1 MVTKTVALKWPGV
14 SEDQRRGTSL
24 DGRNHQLPCTWSTMQ
39 LTEKQ
44 RTLLRELPGVDV
56 LMNAAEKEADL
67 DEAPRSVLTASIR
80 AILEELR
87 ASILSGKDRVDVK
100 DLSEASILEQ
110 TRNRVNDILAPNLI
124 PVINAAGVVVHTNL
138 GRSRLADAALED
150 VLAIAGRY
158 SNLEF
163 DLSRGS
169 RGSRYS
175 AVEDLLCELTGAE
188 AAMVVNNNAGAV
200 LLCLDTLASGRGVIV
215 SRGELVE
222 IGGSFR
228 IPDVMAK
235 SGAILKEVGA
245 TNRTHPADYERAI
258 DGDSAMLLKVHQ
270 SNFSIV
276 GFTAEAS
283 LKDLVD
289 MGEKHGVLVME
300 DLGSG
305 TLIDFSKYGLSRE
318 PTVQDSVAAGVD
330 VITFSGDKLL
340 GGPQAGVIV
349 GKREIMERIKSNPL
363 TRALRV
369 DKMTL
374 AGLESTLRLY
384 RNEEEAVRDI
394 PTLRMI
400 TLPLEE
406 VRKKAERL
414 AHVIMDIGRE
424 EFGVALIDGASK
436 TGGGALPLLNLPSK
450 CVEVRVEHLSANAVE
465 RFMRAHTPPIIRRT
479 PWYSSRRT
487 PG

>member
-1 MVTKTVALKWPGV
+1 
-14 SEDQRRGTSL
+14 
-24 DGRNHQLPCTWSTMQ
+24 MQ

-56 LMNAAEKEADL
+56 LMNAAEKDADY
-67 DEAPRSVLTASIR
+67 EEVPRAVLTACIR
-80 AILEELR
+80 SVLEELR
-87 ASILSGKDRVDVK
+87 ASILAGGEGVDET
-100 DLSEASILEQ
+100 DLSAASILRRVR
-110 TRNRVNDILAPNLI
+110 TRVETVLAPNLI
-124 PVINAAGVVVHTNL
+124 PVVNAAGVVVHTNL
-138 GRSRLADAALED
+138 GRSRLADGVLED
-150 VLAIAGRY
+150 VGIIAGRY

-163 DLSRGS
+163 DLSRGA

-175 AVEDLLCELTGAE
+175 AVEDVLCELTGAE
-188 AAMVVNNNAGAV
+188 AAMAVNNNAGAV
-200 LLCLDTLASGRGVIV
+200 LLCLDTLAGGRGVIV

-258 DGDSAMLLKVHQ
+258 DADTALLLKVHQ

-276 GFTAEAS
+276 GFTADVS
-283 LKDLVD
+283 LKDLVEL
-289 MGEKHGVLVME
+289 GEKHGVSVME

-305 TLIDFSKYGLSRE
+305 TLIDFSKYGLPKE
-318 PTVQDSVAAGVD
+318 PTVQESVAAGVD

-349 GKREIMERIKSNPL
+349 GKKEIMERIKTNPL

-374 AGLESTLRLY
+374 AALESTLRLY
-384 RNEEEAVRDI
+384 RNEEAAVRDV

-400 TLPLEE
+400 TLPAEE

-414 AHVIMDIGRE
+414 ARKITDLGRE
-424 EFGVALIDGASK
+424 EISVALIDGVSRP
-436 TGGGALPLLNLPSK
+436 GGGSLPLLELPGK
-450 CVEVRVEHLSANAVE
+450 CVEVRVRGVSANAVE
-465 RFMRAHTPPIIRRT
+465 RFMRAFRRPIVGRIEEDAFVMDPRTIRDDEFTLIAEAFEALPRKT
-479 PWYSSRRT
+479 DT
-487 PG
+487 